1 MMPLQP
7 DQRLI
12 DVSNRRA
19 DWTRR
24 IRPVMLTAILIS
36 IVGCG
41 ESRSLSVSGKVSL
54 DGRHTS
60 AELLFE
66 RLNEKGKREG
76 QPVTTLARSDGR
88 FETVLPAEA
97 GTSSPVPW
105 RIQIRVSRGSQQMS
119 SAFDYD
125 ALPDKVVELRRE
137 LTPGDEL
144 NLLLTQ

>member
-1 MMPLQP
+1 MPLQP
-7 DQRLI
+7 DQRSI
-12 DVSNRRA
+12 DASNRRT
-19 DWTRR
+19 DLTSR
-24 IRPVMLTAILIS
+24 IWPAVLTAMLIS
-36 IVGCG
+36 IAGCG
-41 ESRSLSVSGKVSL
+41 ESRSLSVSGEVSL
-54 DGRHTS
+54 DGRQTS

-76 QPVTTLARSDGR
+76 QPVSTLAQADGR

-97 GTSSPVPW
+97 GTPSPVRC
-105 RIQIRVSRGSQQMS
+105 RIQIRVPRGPQRMS